1 MESRKVISAEE
12 MTFLGGTSMYKRI
25 LVPLDGSPLAEAAL
39 SHAQQI
45 AQCHDGEIVLLRVVV
60 SPYTI
65 IAPDLVLAGQ
75 GVDQEILQQEA
86 EQYLQA
92 QARQLAAKGI
102 AVHMVACLGPVAE
115 AILDHARSLDADVIV
130 MSTHGR
136 GGVSRWVYGSVADRV
151 LQAAP
156 CPVLLIRAGAGR

>member
-1 MESRKVISAEE
+1 
-12 MTFLGGTSMYKRI
+12 MYKRI

-39 SHAQQI
+39 DHARQL
-45 AQCHDGEIVLLRVVV
+45 AQGHDSEIVLLRVVI

-65 IAPDLVLAGQ
+65 VAPDLVLAGQ
-75 GVDQEILQQEA
+75 GVDQEILQQQV
-86 EQYLQA
+86 EQYLQT
-92 QARQLAAKGI
+92 QAGKLAAQGF
-102 AVHMVACLGPVAE
+102 AVHLVACQGPVAE
-115 AILDHARSLDADVIV
+115 AILDHARALAADVIV

-156 CPVLLIRAGAGR
+156 CPVLLIRAGAAR